1 MSQTTPVFT
10 FSLPEQFN
18 AATAFLDHNLLEG
31 RANKTAVYHEEQ
43 TYSYAQIAEMA
54 NRVGNSL
61 LELGV
66 EIEQRVA
73 LALLDSPEFAAT
85 FFGAIKIGA
94 VPIPLNTM
102 LRPVD
107 YEYLLNDSRARVL
120 LIHVDLWR
128 ALQHVLPGSRYLR
141 HVVVVGL
148 LQAGEQETAT
158 CHDFER
164 LTRQASSQLTA
175 APTSRDESAFW
186 LYTSGSTGFLKGC
199 IHLQHDMSYCTET
212 FGKLTLGIHE
222 NDIMFSA
229 SKLFFAFGLGNSL
242 YYPFAVGAS
251 AVYHPGRVT
260 AENVFKIIEQYH
272 PTLFFGAPTLYANLL
287 TIPDAEKRFDVS
299 SIRLCVSA
307 GEALPADILRRFEQR
322 FQIPILDGIGC
333 TEMLQTF
340 ISNRVGEVRPGSS
353 GKLVPGYDAR
363 IVDEQGQDV
372 EVGEIG
378 SLLVRGDSAAIGYW
392 NKHEKSKDVFRGH
405 WVATGDKYSQD
416 AEGYFW
422 YSGRSDDMLKVSGQ
436 WVSPFEV
443 ESALITH
450 PAVLEAAVVGA
461 IDQDELIKPRAYV
474 VLQNGYEPSEALTQE
489 LKDFVK
495 ARLIPVK
502 YPRWIEFVPQLPRT
516 ATGKIQRFI
525 LRNEAAAHAQDRQGM

>member
-10 FSLPEQFN
+10 FSLPDQFN
-18 AATAFLDHNLLEG
+18 AATAFLDRNIAEG
-31 RANKTAVYHEEQ
+31 HGAKTAIYYEGD
-43 TYSYAQIAEMA
+43 TYEYEYVAELA
-54 NRVGNSL
+54 NRVGNTL
-61 LELGV
+61 LDLGV

-73 LALLDSPEFAAT
+73 LILQDSPQFAAT

-102 LRPVD
+102 LRPID

-120 LIHVDLWR
+120 FIHSVLWKP
-128 ALQHVLPGSRYLR
+128 LQQILPNLRYLR

-148 LQAGEQETAT
+148 KQDGEQETTT
-158 CHDFER
+158 CHDFEQLAGR
-164 LTRQASSQLTA
+164 ASSQLTA
-175 APTSRDESAFW
+175 VQTSKDDSAFW
-186 LYTSGSTGFLKGC
+186 LYTSGSTGFPKGC

-212 FGKLTLGIHE
+212 FGKLTLGIRE
-222 NDIMFSA
+222 DDIMFSV

-260 AENVFKIIEQYH
+260 AENVFKLIERH
-272 PTLFFGAPTLYANLL
+272 RPTLFFGAPTLYANLL
-287 TIPDAEKRFDVS
+287 TVPDAEKHFDLS

-307 GEALPADILRRFEQR
+307 GEALPAEILRRFEQR
-322 FQIPILDGIGC
+322 FHVTILDGIGC

-340 ISNRVGEVRPGSS
+340 ISNRVGDVRPGSS

-363 IVDEQGQDV
+363 LVNEQGQDV
-372 EVGEIG
+372 AVGQIG
-378 SLLVRGDSAAIGYW
+378 SLLIRGDSAAVGYW

-416 AEGYFW
+416 ADGYFW
-422 YSGRSDDMLKVSGQ
+422 YSGRTDDMLKVSGQ

-450 PAVLEAAVVGA
+450 PAVLEAAVVPA
-461 IDQDELIKPRAYV
+461 TDKDELVKPKAYV
-474 VLQNGYEPSEALTQE
+474 VLQAGYEPSEILVQE

-495 ARLIPVK
+495 TRLVPVK
-502 YPRWIEFVPQLPRT
+502 YPRWIEFVPALPRT
-516 ATGKIQRFI
+516 ATGKIQRFM
-525 LRNEAAAHAQDRQGM
+525 LRKGL

>member
-10 FSLPEQFN
+10 FSLPDQFN
-18 AATAFLDHNLLEG
+18 AATAFLDSNITEG
-31 RANKTAVYHEEQ
+31 RGNKIAVYHEGD
-43 TYSYAQIAEMA
+43 TYSYSYIAELA
-54 NRVGNSL
+54 NRVGNGL
-61 LELGV
+61 LDLGI

-73 LALLDSPEFAAT
+73 MILLDSPQFAAT

-94 VPIPLNTM
+94 VPVPLNTM
-102 LRPVD
+102 LRPID

-120 LIHVDLWR
+120 FIHADLWQS
-128 ALQHVLPGSRYLR
+128 LQQILPNLHYLR
-141 HVVVVGL
+141 HVIVVGL
-148 LQAGEQETAT
+148 KQSDEPETTT
-158 CHDFER
+158 CHEFEQI
-164 LTRQASSQLTA
+164 TEHASSQLVSA
-175 APTSRDESAFW
+175 QTSKDDSAFW
-186 LYTSGSTGFLKGC
+186 LYTSGSTGFPKGC

-212 FGKLTLGIHE
+212 FGKLTLGIRE
-222 NDIMFSA
+222 DDIMFSA

-251 AVYHPGRVT
+251 AIYHPGRVT
-260 AENVFKIIEQYH
+260 AETIFKLIESYR

-287 TIPDAEKRFDVS
+287 AVPDAEKQFDVS

-307 GEALPADILRRFEQR
+307 GEALPAEILRRFEQK
-322 FQIPILDGIGC
+322 FHVTILDGIGC

-340 ISNRVGEVRPGSS
+340 ISNRVSDIRSGSS

-363 IVDEQGQDV
+363 VVNEQGQDV
-372 EVGEIG
+372 AAGEIG
-378 SLLVRGDSAAIGYW
+378 SLLIRGDSAAIGYW

-416 AEGYFW
+416 ADGYFW

-450 PAVLEAAVVGA
+450 PAVLEAAVVA
-461 IDQDELIKPRAYV
+461 AADEDELIKPKAYI
-474 VLQNGYEPSEALTQE
+474 VLQAGYEPSEILAQE
-489 LKDFVK
+489 LKAFVK

-502 YPRWIEFVPQLPRT
+502 YPRWIEFVPTLPRT
-516 ATGKIQRFI
+516 ATGKIQRFL
-525 LRNEAAAHAQDRQGM
+525 LRNEASLKELQGL